1 MHIIRYQEVNPSSGQ
16 VSPSCQTGYL
26 FRSSDYGSLPVY
38 HRNSKQILQ
47 KSNRELR
54 TPSLL
59 LVLQNNEIDVGALSF
74 GLVDW
79 NESAQLCKVIINIG
93 LKTIIQIAS
102 YCYVVVVITRSLSTV
117 ALRQNFDLISPIFC
131 LFLLDH
137 KPPRLSCFKSQLP
150 IRPDNV

>member
-1 MHIIRYQEVNPSSGQ
+1 MAKSLHHVKQVICFALVITVLCRCIIV
-16 VSPSCQTGYL
+16 TA
-26 FRSSDYGSLPVY
+26 
-38 HRNSKQILQ
+38 SKQILQ